1 MTALVTEF
9 YYGTLGSVMPGA
21 TIAPSPSAHTDAD
34 VTLDAGKQPNAAGRC
49 MTVSA
54 ASSIKDAT
62 AIAAIRSYS
71 HSAPVPHAA
80 IRVYRVNLARFH
92 IGPVAIIG
100 ELQNRLAAGRGAE
113 VEPVIREYWQPTGTW
128 YLQEVL
134 APSLT
139 VLEEVPAATER
150 DVYKLRWVHYNQDCE
165 RAQFL

>member
-1 MTALVTEF
+1 MRAPLTEF
-9 YYGTLGSVMPGA
+9 YYGTMSPVTPGA
-21 TIAPSPSAHTDAD
+21 TVAPGPSARTDAEAA
-34 VTLDAGKQPNAAGRC
+34 LDGGRQPGTVGRY

-54 ASSIKDAT
+54 SSSIKDAT
-62 AIAAIRSYS
+62 AVAAIRSYS
-71 HSAPVPHAA
+71 RSAPVHHEG
-80 IRVYRVNLARFH
+80 IHVYRVQLVPFH

-100 ELQNRLAAGRGAE
+100 ELQNRLAAGRAAQ
-113 VEPVIREYWQPTGTW
+113 VEPIIREYWEPTGMW

-150 DVYKLRWVHYNQDCE
+150 DVYKLRWVLYNQDCE